1 MSSHSIFGM
10 VVQIFMENSSA
21 NEQCLKLV
29 QELSEQ
35 LRIVRQDVDK
45 LREWKRRIDCV
56 EESKRKQDE
65 KNWNDHLQYLERQKS
80 SPKDWGRLNMCRI
93 V

>member
-1 MSSHSIFGM
+1 
-10 VVQIFMENSSA
+10 MENSTA
-21 NEQCLKLV
+21 NKQCLKLI
-29 QELSEQ
+29 QELNEQ

-65 KNWNDHLQYLERQKS
+65 KNWEDHLRYLERQKS
-80 SPKDWGRLNMCRI
+80 SPKDWDDDD
-93 V
+93 